1 MRYLGLDLGSKTL
14 GVSIS
19 DRNALIANG
28 YKTIQYKSE
37 DYDILIE
44 ELKKILDN
52 ESISLIVLGF
62 PKNMNNS
69 LGERANKT
77 IQFKEKIESNLN
89 IKVILEDERWTTM
102 QAERMLIEA
111 DLSRKKR
118 KKQIDKL
125 AATIIL
131 QSYLDKNRKGEKNE

>member
-77 IQFKEKIESNLN
+77 IQFKDKIESNLN